1 MEKMQCFVVGC
12 KHEVREEIHGHS
24 FCFIHAETVK
34 FILSLNE
41 EFFFPPKKEK
51 GKKQKPNLVLPQDD
65 QDFILSHLDGCYV
78 EELQKQLGRITENSI
93 TRNLQKGNFKGV
105 KVQGPINKKWH
116 ISCSEIIRII
126 DSYRNWRSICSVA
139 KKLNEPMYT
148 LLVYARKGLF
158 GPIRKDATGRS
169 CCILAQTA
177 NNISKMKRIIK
188 KQRETRKNRQRSHL
202 KKKMQGKLICAQ
214 DLAIYLGITNESVL
228 YWMNRGYLEYKKNK
242 RWRLIT
248 PQNLTDF
255 IAKIKAGKTKLKN
268 ETKIKILGLTNK
280 KIDELFHPKD

>member
-1 MEKMQCFVVGC
+1 METTQCFVVGC
-12 KHEVREEIHGHS
+12 KHKVREEVHGHP
-24 FCFIHAETVK
+24 FCFIHAETAK

-41 EFFFPPKKEK
+41 EFFFPPEKEK

-65 QDFILSHLDGCYV
+65 RDFILSHLDGCSV
-78 EELQKQLGRITENSI
+78 EELQKQLGKITQNSI
-93 TRNLQKGNFKGV
+93 TRNLQKGNFKGT

-126 DSYRNWRSICSVA
+126 DSYRNWKSICSIA
-139 KKLNEPMYT
+139 KKLNEPMRT

-158 GPIRKDATGRS
+158 GPIRKDVTGRS

-177 NNISKMKRIIK
+177 NDRFKMKRIIK

-214 DLAIYLGITNESVL
+214 DLATYLGITDESVL
-228 YWMNRGYLEYKKNK
+228 YWMNRGYLEYKTNR

-248 PQNLTDF
+248 PQNLIDF
-255 IAKIKAGKTKLKN
+255 IAKIKAKKTKLKS
-268 ETKIKILGLTNK
+268 EIKTKILSLTTK
-280 KIDELFHPKD
+280 EIEELFHQE